1 MRMLFRLTILGL
13 AVYGGKTL
21 YERYGRDVRE
31 AVASPSIDQ
40 LLAPFRRQVEESGM
54 SDEQLDAFYE
64 NLRRMAFAERN
75 VNKAAEP

>member
-31 AVASPSIDQ
+31 AVASHDSQSTDR
-40 LLAPFRRQVEESGM
+40 FGSG
-54 SDEQLDAFYE
+54 SSTTSGDFPRSTSTASTSY
-64 NLRRMAFAERN
+64 
-75 VNKAAEP
+75 